1 MGTYSRNTG
10 GGSGA
15 FQGHRLRGRP
25 AGEAQRSAGTRGH
38 RQRETEPGR
47 AGGAGLRQLGAKAG
61 ARPPSGEASG
71 EARR

>member
-25 AGEAQRSAGTRGH
+25 AGKAQRSAGTGGH
-38 RQRETEPGR
+38 GHRETERSGPGR
-47 AGGAGLRQLGAKAG
+47 GAAAEICSKMGGKGKGSAGLRW
-61 ARPPSGEASG
+61 
-71 EARR
+71 